1 MKDMKSYIDSLK
13 IEDIPW
19 DRMVTAYGTA
29 EKFPEFFA
37 VLENMQSIDKMNDAL
52 DNIMSEVEH
61 QDSLYQ
67 PLPFVMIFFKRL
79 LKKAENINTPEAE
92 WLTKNIKDT
101 FEWIL
106 EACDYRVYEFTHGD
120 ILWHFE
126 YLLDEKYFLP
136 NYYYGEEDLCLE
148 ADYEHSIVYYT
159 KRIIDGRFLS
169 WAMREDI

>member
-1 MKDMKSYIDSLK
+1 MDREYIDNLK

-29 EKFPEFFA
+29 KNYPEYLA
-37 VLENMQSIDKMNDAL
+37 TLDSMQNIDEMKKAL
-52 DNIMSEVEH
+52 DNLDFEH

-79 LKKAENINTPEAE
+79 LKKAENIHTPEAE
-92 WLTKNIKDT
+92 WLVKEIQST
-101 FEWIL
+101 FKWVL

-120 ILWHFE
+120 QILDFSE
-126 YLLDEKYFLP
+126 LLDEKYLLP
-136 NYYYGEEDLCLE
+136 NYYYGEEDLCFE

-159 KRIIDGRFLS
+159 KRIIDGRFS
-169 WAMREDI
+169 CWAVKEDI